1 MLRVLRAQR
10 DGAARRPPRKSSRTP
25 RAQVWQNAG
34 TAYAWPEDD
43 VEAVASKPSVGVAF
57 SGGGTRSYAASVG
70 VAQALEAL
78 GLLSKIKY
86 MSGVSGG
93 SWFVSAL
100 AYDQSDD
107 EAALL
112 CRHRGGN
119 GVRHARRLSR
129 PVSFRLIFGRA
140 IVSRSVH
147 VCPRTRARGTLA
159 IVSRN
164 GLEAY
169 VFLRDVESP
178 CSRPGPYAPPSNLTL
193 EYLADLPAG
202 CMADATTYNFIG
214 EVVAKAAGDIFDKEE
229 LFSTVWEEVVDE
241 AIFRPRGIASKSRA
255 ALSAKAAEDA
265 RARSP
270 NLAAYPF
277 VWPRRLDA
285 VPFPISSGTLLG
297 PVALSP
303 YARHNRSFTIVQ
315 HTPIYSGNPYTST
328 VTYNS
333 QDGCDDDDHCVTATD
348 SVRVGGL
355 FSAYAYGADVPLRN
369 ASLAPG
375 QRSGELAVLAPK
387 DGATVQRAAAMSSMA
402 PAAWFANES
411 PELLGVTLSEEYAYA
426 PDAPAA
432 SARLFYTG
440 DGGVLENNGLIPLL
454 QRGLDR
460 VVVFANTLTPLA
472 DRAAWDPA
480 ARAPTASDIDAN
492 IPALFGIVVED
503 APSVIDVAVGTDY
516 SSIQVF
522 RCVEINQWN
531 GRVQQNFKPLY
542 LDQIEVDS
550 ADFWTNRLLSSSSR
564 STAKEFASKL
574 SHTRTLKSG

>member
-1 MLRVLRAQR
+1 MLCVLRAQR

-112 CRHRGGN
+112 CPHRGGN
-119 GVRHARRLSR
+119 GARHARR
-129 PVSFRLIFGRA
+129 
-140 IVSRSVH
+140 
-147 VCPRTRARGTLA
+147 
-159 IVSRN
+159 
-164 GLEAY
+164 
-169 VFLRDVESP
+169 
-178 CSRPGPYAPPSNLTL
+178 PYAPPSNLTL

-214 EVVAKAAGDIFDKEE
+214 EVVAKAAGDIFDREE

-348 SVRVGGL
+348 AVRVGGL

-369 ASLAPG
+369 GSLAPG

-426 PDAPAA
+426 PDAPAE

-454 QRGLDR
+454 QRGLER

-472 DRAAWDPA
+472 DRAAWDPGQDKSDSTSLQRGTRA

-531 GRVQQNFKPLY
+531 GRVQQNFKPL
-542 LDQIEVDS
+542 
-550 ADFWTNRLLSSSSR
+550 
-564 STAKEFASKL
+564 
-574 SHTRTLKSG
+574 

>member
-1 MLRVLRAQR
+1 
-10 DGAARRPPRKSSRTP
+10 
-25 RAQVWQNAG
+25 
-34 TAYAWPEDD
+34 
-43 VEAVASKPSVGVAF
+43 
-57 SGGGTRSYAASVG
+57 
-70 VAQALEAL
+70 
-78 GLLSKIKY
+78 
-86 MSGVSGG
+86 MS
-93 SWFVSAL
+93 F
-100 AYDQSDD
+100 
-107 EAALL
+107 
-112 CRHRGGN
+112 
-119 GVRHARRLSR
+119 
-129 PVSFRLIFGRA
+129 
-140 IVSRSVH
+140 
-147 VCPRTRARGTLA
+147 
-159 IVSRN
+159 
-164 GLEAY
+164 
-169 VFLRDVESP
+169 RDVESP
-178 CSRPGPYAPPSNLTL
+178 RSCPGPYAPPSNLTL

-214 EVVAKAAGDIFDKEE
+214 EVAAKAAGDIFDKEE

-355 FSAYAYGADVPLRN
+355 FSAYAYGADVPPRN

-375 QRSGELAVLAPK
+375 QHTGELAVLAPK

-522 RCVEINQWN
+522 RPEDFPAFAAQLQDSLAAGGGAIADATLETVANAAHGVVG
-531 GRVQQNFKPLY
+531 GRAVRLGFCMFAIPTVAANFVAALANEDVK
-542 LDQIEVDS
+542 QAV
-550 ADFWTNRLLSSSSR
+550 ADAADGKGGFANFPAYDTFTQMSLSGEQAFLLLSYTSFLVR
-564 STAKEFASKL
+564 DNAAWFEAML
-574 SHTRTLKSG
+574 G

>member
-1 MLRVLRAQR
+1 MVFQDSVLVDGRTHMLGRLASIIAKELLCGQKVVVVRCEQLCVSGSLVRNKVKFTAFLKKRTNTNPKQGPIHYR
-10 DGAARRPPRKSSRTP
+10 SPARMLWRTVRGMLPHKTHRWQQEPPRPSRCQDIKGATNCTDHE
-25 RAQVWQNAG
+25 ALGVHTCEWCASEQVWQNAG

-112 CRHRGGN
+112 CPHRGGN
-119 GVRHARRLSR
+119 GARHARR
-129 PVSFRLIFGRA
+129 
-140 IVSRSVH
+140 
-147 VCPRTRARGTLA
+147 
-159 IVSRN
+159 
-164 GLEAY
+164 
-169 VFLRDVESP
+169 
-178 CSRPGPYAPPSNLTL
+178 PYAPPSNLTL

-297 PVALSP
+297 PVALAP

-348 SVRVGGL
+348 AVRVGGL

-369 ASLAPG
+369 GSLAPG

-426 PDAPAA
+426 PDAA
-432 SARLFYTG
+432 
-440 DGGVLENNGLIPLL
+440 E
-454 QRGLDR
+454 
-460 VVVFANTLTPLA
+460 
-472 DRAAWDPA
+472 WDPA
-480 ARAPTASDIDAN
+480 ARVPTASDIDAN

-531 GRVQQNFKPLY
+531 GRVQQNFKPL
-542 LDQIEVDS
+542 
-550 ADFWTNRLLSSSSR
+550 
-564 STAKEFASKL
+564 
-574 SHTRTLKSG
+574 